1 MRYYQIIEAMSNAL
15 PVWNP
20 KQVDPALLTFKEW
33 YNIVNPTEKHHP
45 SSAYDVDVESLNRY
59 DNKEKFTRLINRIKL
74 AGLDLEIRLHS
85 EPARYVKYDAN
96 NEIERID
103 GKIQYFTPEELKSLG
118 KRPEEHTIGVFEGDT
133 KIGAV
138 QDEWGTVLVMVAREY
153 RNIGL
158 GTILQKLART
168 MEPAK
173 SSGGFT
179 PQGGAGFRRVHNE
192 FVREAL
198 ANGKYSSLVRE
209 KKITIDRVKEILQ
222 SAQLKKSKIDQRN
235 LSINNPEDWLLYVG
249 EYGDFVLYDKKIKEL
264 IVDGGEQNDYF
275 IDRMILGAV
284 NVREMES
291 RNENWAL
298 ITLFGGDTIKIKKF
312 MLKLALSFA
321 KNEGE
326 ELWADLED
334 ISLVDSSFGKLIG
347 DINLKTGFKRQ
358 QIELVGNAVPY
369 KDIGAQEAQFR
380 KSFDKYGEFKE
391 RIIELAYGKFK

>member
-1 MRYYQIIEAMSNAL
+1 M
-15 PVWNP
+15 
-20 KQVDPALLTFKEW
+20 
-33 YNIVNPTEKHHP
+33 
-45 SSAYDVDVESLNRY
+45 
-59 DNKEKFTRLINRIKL
+59 
-74 AGLDLEIRLHS
+74 
-85 EPARYVKYDAN
+85 
-96 NEIERID
+96 
-103 GKIQYFTPEELKSLG
+103 
-118 KRPEEHTIGVFEGDT
+118 FEGDT

-179 PQGGAGFRRVHNE
+179 PQGGAGFRRVHSE

-334 ISLVDSSFGKLIG
+334 VSLVDSSFGKLIG

-358 QIELVGNAVPY
+358 QIELVGNVVPY

-391 RIIELAYGKFK
+391 RILELAYGKFK